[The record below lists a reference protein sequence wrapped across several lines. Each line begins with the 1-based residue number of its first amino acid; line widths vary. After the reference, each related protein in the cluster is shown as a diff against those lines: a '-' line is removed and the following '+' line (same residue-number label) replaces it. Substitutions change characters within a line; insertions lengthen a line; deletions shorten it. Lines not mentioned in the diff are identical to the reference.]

1 MRTDRRTL
9 LTLGAGAFVAAA
21 LPFAR
26 GRRVLVRRQLP
37 VMGTLADLAVV
48 HSSRRA
54 AHRALD
60 AACAELVHVD
70 ETMSRFRPDSDIGRL
85 NAARGAVR
93 VGAPTAEVLAAALR
107 WRDASDGQFDPCLGG
122 SLALDGAR
130 ANAEG
135 RVDLGGIAKG
145 FAVDRAVDA
154 LRRHGIAQALV
165 NAGGDLFALGASEN
179 GDPWRIGVRDPHDPR
194 RIATTLEVA
203 DRAVATSG
211 DYLQPGHLIDP
222 RTGRPHAGPRHSLTI
237 AAATCMDADAAATA
251 LFGLSVAD
259 AGSILRTLDPTGELA
274 A

>member
-1 MRTDRRTL
+1 MKTDRRTL

-37 VMGTLADLAVV
+37 VMGTFADLAVV
-48 HSSRRA
+48 HTSRRS

-60 AACAELVHVD
+60 AACAELVRVD

-85 NAARGAVR
+85 NAADSAVR
-93 VGAPTAEVLAAALR
+93 VGAPTAEVLAASLR
-107 WRDASDGQFDPCLGG
+107 WRRASAGQFDPCLGG

-130 ANAEG
+130 ASAEG

-154 LRRHGIAQALV
+154 LRRHGITQALV
-165 NAGGDLFALGASEN
+165 NAGGDLYALGASEN

-194 RIATTLEVA
+194 RITTTLEVA

-222 RTGRPHAGPRHSLTI
+222 RTGRPYAGPRHSLTI

-251 LFGLSVAD
+251 LFGLAGAD
-259 AGSILRTLDPTGELA
+259 AAAVLRTVDPTGELA